1 MALSPL
7 EKEYREKIRP
17 KLMKELGYKNPMEVP
32 RIEKVVINVGV
43 GEAVQDP
50 KILDIIAEDLA
61 MITGQKPQV
70 RRARKSV
77 AGFHLRK
84 GMPIGLK
91 VTLRGRRAYDFL
103 MRLIHFALPR
113 VRDFRG
119 LSRDSFDGRGNYNFG
134 VDEHT
139 IFPEI
144 DIDKVKKVFGM
155 DIAIVTTA
163 ETDEEAM
170 HLLEAMGFPFERR

>member
-1 MALSPL
+1 MSRYL
-7 EKEYREKIRP
+7 KEYREKILP
-17 KLMKELGYKNPMEVP
+17 KLMKELGYKNPMAVP
-32 RIEKVVINVGV
+32 KIEKVVVNVGI

-50 KILDIIAEDLA
+50 KILEVIAADLA
-61 MITGQKPQV
+61 TITGQKPQV

-77 AGFHLRK
+77 AAFHLRK

-91 VTLRGRRAYDFL
+91 VTLRGRKAHDFL
-103 MRLIHFALPR
+103 DRLINFALPR

-119 LSRDSFDGRGNYNFG
+119 LPLDKFDGRGNYNFG

-144 DIDKVKKVFGM
+144 EIDKVKKVFGM

-163 ETDEEAM
+163 ETDEEAY
-170 HLLEAMGFPFERR
+170 HLLKEFGFPFERR